1 MIPTPRPVSVMSVTR
16 LPFCPAV
23 YVFIGT
29 PHTLK
34 NMLTTMS
41 RYNMLDG
48 TYMVIYIDMEYI
60 DEGSTSK
67 SNSRYMLRR

>member
-1 MIPTPRPVSVMSVTR
+1 M
-16 LPFCPAV
+16 
-23 YVFIGT
+23 FIGT
-29 PHTLK
+29 PKAMK

-41 RYNMLDG
+41 RYGMLDG

-67 SNSRYMLRR
+67 STAFRYMLRR